1 MGSIPQVEGSQL
13 RAMASKNCWLNRARR
28 IMLRV
33 GRSPMGERLKEL
45 IYETA
50 VVTGGMAPIALLAL
64 ALLS

>member
-1 MGSIPQVEGSQL
+1 
-13 RAMASKNCWLNRARR
+13 
-28 IMLRV
+28 MLRGEV
-33 GRSPMGERLKEL
+33 SKSERLEL

>member
-1 MGSIPQVEGSQL
+1 
-13 RAMASKNCWLNRARR
+13 
-28 IMLRV
+28 MLRI